1 MIDAYSFFYFLFK
14 QISQVIEFPFPSFIF
29 FFVLFLGMDQTQEGI
44 SYGLSWMYLSYWM
57 AMDQAM
63 A

>member
-1 MIDAYSFFYFLFK
+1 MIDAYSICYFFIFK
-14 QISQVIEFPFPSFIF
+14 KSQVIEFPFPSF
-29 FFVLFLGMDQTQEGI
+29 FFVLFKGMDQTQEVT